1 MPECPSL
8 RHAVRIVV
16 HDVLGVRRLCQQ
28 SSMPWVPPTLVH
40 THEMASLPNMY
51 KEQPSGA
58 LLWGKEGSHHLFIIN
73 TEQYPVPTA
82 RLAQTSLLYITSQ
95 HPPT

>member
-1 MPECPSL
+1 
-8 RHAVRIVV
+8 
-16 HDVLGVRRLCQQ
+16 
-28 SSMPWVPPTLVH
+28 MPWVPPTLVH